1 MHKKI
6 LEKEILKDGVLK
18 NKNAKRKK
26 QIKMNEKT
34 LEKKK
39 KSHENSLGLP
49 PHSPRT
55 SLPPLSTSQ
64 PKPP

>member
-39 KSHENSLGLP
+39 KKNPMRTLWGSPLTPLALP
-49 PHSPRT
+49 
-55 SLPPLSTSQ
+55 SLP
-64 PKPP
+64 

>member
-39 KSHENSLGLP
+39 KNPMRTLWGSPLTPLALP
-49 PHSPRT
+49 
-55 SLPPLSTSQ
+55 SLP
-64 PKPP
+64 

>member
-39 KSHENSLGLP
+39 KIP
-49 PHSPRT
+49 
-55 SLPPLSTSQ
+55 
-64 PKPP
+64 